1 MEVLAGDKL
10 GYWNNLISLF
20 FKACEYC
27 IKGFGSELRTIMHK
41 NYRTVTKSFMSGDGF
56 YYAVNAVVF
65 PVKGVYIPLHRIV
78 VTAIYGVDK
87 QRIIVTIRWSE

>member
-1 MEVLAGDKL
+1 MSLPNSYNKQSIPNLPSGSIHMEVLTDDKL

-56 YYAVNAVVF
+56 IMLST
-65 PVKGVYIPLHRIV
+65 P
-78 VTAIYGVDK
+78 
-87 QRIIVTIRWSE
+87 